1 MPLTSRLARA
11 AAMIRAGEW
20 WGHKLI
26 SILCGFLLTLAM
38 LGEGVAVHAS
48 ALLTLLA
55 SLIPGAAFVSIL
67 NDITDISAD
76 AAAAKPNRMAAR
88 TPLVRAAAIA
98 LTVAGG
104 LVFAWIWRDQP
115 ALLASYA
122 AAWLSFTFYSVP
134 PIRLKCRGFAGVL
147 ADGAG
152 AQLFP
157 TLTAVLTAFA
167 ATERAPDPLWIA
179 AISLWALAYGMRSN
193 LSHQL
198 GDRDADLRAD
208 VATFAARRTPAA
220 SEQVAAVALFPLEA
234 AGLLAILILLGW
246 PLPSFALA
254 VYALLAGQRARRWN
268 VRPALVAAG
277 GSDQILMHDYY
288 DVFLPLALLAG
299 TAVGH
304 PLDLAVAA
312 ILILL
317 FHARFL
323 HTLADARLLLVKP
336 VYATG
341 RRLAGR
347 TARRLGMRPR
357 SERR

>member
-1 MPLTSRLARA
+1 MPLTSRLARFA
-11 AAMIRAGEW
+11 ALIRAGEW

-38 LGEGVAVHAS
+38 LGEGVAVHAG
-48 ALLTLLA
+48 ALLTVLA

-76 AAAAKPNRMAAR
+76 AAAGKPNRMAAR

-98 LTVAGG
+98 LSLSGG
-104 LVFAWIWRDQP
+104 CVFAWIWRDQP

-134 PIRLKCRGFAGVL
+134 PIRLKCRGFAGVV

-157 TLTAVLTAFA
+157 TLTAVLAAFA
-167 ATERAPDPLWIA
+167 SSGKSPDPLWIG
-179 AISLWALAYGMRSN
+179 AISIWALAYGMRSN

-198 GDRDADLRAD
+198 ADRDADRRAGI
-208 VATFAARRTPAA
+208 ATFAARRSAAA
-220 SEQVAAVALFPLEA
+220 SERLAAVALSPAEG

-246 PLPSFALA
+246 PLPSFALG

-268 VRPALVAAG
+268 VRPALLAAG

-299 TAVGH
+299 TAVRH

-323 HTLADARLLLVKP
+323 QTLADARLLLARP
-336 VYATG
+336 VYAQG
-341 RRLAGR
+341 RRLAAR
-347 TARRLGMRPR
+347 AARRLGMRPR